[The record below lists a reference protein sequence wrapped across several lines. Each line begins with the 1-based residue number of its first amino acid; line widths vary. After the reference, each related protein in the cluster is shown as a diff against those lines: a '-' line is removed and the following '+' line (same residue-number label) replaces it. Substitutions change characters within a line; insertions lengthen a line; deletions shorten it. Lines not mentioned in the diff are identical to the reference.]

1 MSPFSNVI
9 ITLVFLHP
17 KDLWPCVPHLKQVTL
32 LGPIDAFEEAVE
44 GTGCFMR
51 LWMVG
56 CLDGV
61 EEEDGFTLVVG
72 VLVVSLE
79 AK

>member
-1 MSPFSNVI
+1 
-9 ITLVFLHP
+9 
-17 KDLWPCVPHLKQVTL
+17 LKHVTL

-44 GTGCFMR
+44 GTACFMQ

-56 CLDGV
+56 CLGGV
-61 EEEDGFTLVVG
+61 EKEEGLTLVVG